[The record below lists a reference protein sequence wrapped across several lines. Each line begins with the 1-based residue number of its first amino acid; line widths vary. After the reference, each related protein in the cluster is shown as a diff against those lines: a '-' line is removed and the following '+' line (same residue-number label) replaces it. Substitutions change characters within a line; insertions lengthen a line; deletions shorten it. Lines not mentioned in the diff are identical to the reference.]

1 MGPTEMR
8 GVWSGSITFGLVNV
22 SVKALT
28 ATRDHDIHF
37 HQLERG
43 TGSRIGYQKIS
54 KATGE
59 PVAAEDIQLGYEI
72 SKGRYVALE
81 RSEVDELRPA
91 SGRTIE
97 VTDFVEL
104 DSIDPVFFDNTYW
117 LAPTDDAAKRAYV
130 LLAAAM
136 ADRGRVG
143 IGTVVMRNK
152 QYLTAIR
159 PMKNA
164 LAMSTMRFA
173 DEVADVESIDEIP
186 TNSEPPAA
194 GEMKLATQIV
204 DALATDWDPERYQD
218 TFTTELKAML
228 EAKSEGGEVTTPEA
242 ETEGGAKVVDLLEA
256 LQASVAA
263 AKEKETKEKEPSSR
277 SRKKASEKKAS
288 EKETTPK
295 ARKSA

>member
-1 MGPTEMR
+1 MR

-81 RSEVDELRPA
+81 RREVDELRPA
-91 SGRTIE
+91 SGRSIE

-117 LAPTDDAAKRAYV
+117 LAPTDDAARRAYV

-159 PMKNA
+159 PMKGA

-186 TNSEPPAA
+186 TESEPPAE
-194 GEMKLATQIV
+194 GEMKLATQII

-218 TFTTELKAML
+218 TFTNELKAML
-228 EAKSEGGEVTTPEA
+228 EAKSEGGEVTTPAA
-242 ETEGGAKVVDLLEA
+242 ETEDGATVVDLLEA

-263 AKEKETKEKEPSSR
+263 AKEKEPASR
-277 SRKKASEKKAS
+277 SRKKASSKAS
-288 EKETTPK
+288 SKESSGKETTPK